1 MEILVVGVGDAFSEK
16 YWGTSFLV
24 RTPGSLL
31 AVDCPDSYFK
41 ALKSSGFGLRVDDLD
56 GLFLTHLHGDHVNG
70 LEMTLAWRKF
80 VTQKRLRIF
89 TTPEVADVLWEARLK
104 ASLGTMYDGREF
116 KPMILDDYAEVV
128 VIPWGE
134 PTELFDG
141 LTIET
146 RPTVH
151 HIPTAALRLTHQN
164 RIFAHSCD
172 TAFDPALIQWLG
184 ESDLFFHEANL
195 GPAHTPIARLEELE
209 KIIRERMQ
217 IVHYSDHID
226 ASDHPNLSFA
236 REGQNFD
243 LR

>member
-1 MEILVVGVGDAFSEK
+1 MEIMVVGVGDAFSEK

-24 RTPGSLL
+24 RTPSCLL

-41 ALKSSGFGLRVDDLD
+41 ALKSSEFGLRVDDLD

-89 TTPEVADVLWEARLK
+89 TTPEVAEVLWEGRLK
-104 ASLGTMYDGREF
+104 ASLGTMYNGHEF
-116 KPMILDDYAEVV
+116 MPMVLDDYAEVV
-128 VIPWGE
+128 VVPWGK

-146 RPTVH
+146 RATVH
-151 HIPTAALRLTHQN
+151 HIPTAALRFTYQTQ
-164 RIFAHSCD
+164 IFAHSCD
-172 TAFDPALIQWLG
+172 TAFDPELIQWLS

-195 GPAHTPIARLEELE
+195 GPAHTPIARLEELDQD
-209 KIIRERMQ
+209 IRERMR
-217 IVHYSDHID
+217 IVHYSDHIE
-226 ASDHPNLSFA
+226 ANDHPRVIFA
-236 REGQNFD
+236 AEGQKFD
-243 LR
+243 LG

>member
-16 YWGTSFLV
+16 HWGTNFLV
-24 RTPGSLL
+24 RTPETLL

-41 ALKSSGFGLRVDDLD
+41 ALKSSGFGVRVDDLD

-80 VTQKRLRIF
+80 VTQKRLPLF
-89 TTPEVADVLWEARLK
+89 TTPEVAEVLWEGRLK
-104 ASLGTMYDGREF
+104 ASLGTMYDGQNHV
-116 KPMILDDYAEVV
+116 PMVLEDYAEVT

-134 PTELFDG
+134 PTVLLGG

-151 HIPTAALRLTHQN
+151 HIPTAALRLTYQKHT
-164 RIFAHSCD
+164 FGHSCD
-172 TAFDPALIQWLG
+172 TIYDPALIEWLSAS
-184 ESDLFFHEANL
+184 ELFFHEANF
-195 GPAHTPIARLEELE
+195 GPAHTPMARLEELPSL
-209 KIIRERMQ
+209 IREKMR
-217 IVHYSDHID
+217 IVHYSDHIEVKE
-226 ASDHPNLSFA
+226 HPSVKFA
-236 REGQNFD
+236 TEGQHFD